1 VVFSFLFITYVGPFT
16 YSQIIIHPIAWVR
29 SLQLQDGADA
39 KEEAQAGNDDDDDD
53 DKVSEEEEDED
64 EAELGDAKERKD
76 AEASFDSKDSDGD

>member
-1 VVFSFLFITYVGPFT
+1 MVFSFLFVTYVGRFT

-53 DKVSEEEEDED
+53 DKVSEEEEDE
-64 EAELGDAKERKD
+64 AELGDAKERKD
-76 AEASFDSKDSDGD
+76 AEASFDSQDSDGD